1 MVETNADAPVFLQ
14 RTRSGSFC
22 NVGPSDVPQP
32 PMKANARPYV
42 DDTNVANESKDYDEN
57 YASTTW
63 KAILREKG
71 HLSFQREETQ
81 LLEFYDERIS
91 NKSEKSKLIIIR
103 GPVGCG
109 KSQLAEMVR
118 KKVDNQS
125 GYFLVGHFDPLQF
138 DPPKPYAAFVM
149 AIEAFTTAVINR
161 GEEDAILGDCARLSA
176 EDIGILIGMV
186 PSLERIFGRRK
197 IHETKGNAR
206 PRGPDRLGRF
216 VRVFRSF
223 LRCISSETR
232 PIVLLFKSIQWADP
246 CSCDLLDSITREGGV
261 SGLFCIATI
270 DTNAK
275 SSNCMDTTSTD
286 FLRGENVAT
295 IELHNLDKIQ
305 VSLFVTKT
313 FDVSTKGTLW
323 NEFADMLYVQ
333 TQGNF
338 LYIAIFLE
346 MLVASKKVT
355 NQGGQWSFSM
365 EEVQKQIRDASL
377 SSFFCTTI
385 SLESQQ
391 SLELLKVCACL
402 GSEFDLKVIENVFG
416 YRPEG
421 FLEELTSK
429 GYIKTAVNGYAF
441 AHNCFQEAAYGLI
454 PLEERSLFHVEI
466 GRRLWRSMDSDDNLE
481 ANLYTIL
488 SQFSKGKHLLKRDK
502 ECLRLASLCLQAGQ
516 KAAKASAFRAAVS
529 YLELGIYVLME
540 KADDKLGW
548 KQAYHLTLSL
558 YNAAA
563 EMNLVTSQ
571 YERSEQ
577 LVKEILLH
585 ARSPLDR
592 VQANGTL
599 ISIFGTISKQQ
610 EAIDV
615 GLKVLEELGESLPK
629 RRLKMHI
636 LIELSTVKR
645 MLRGKSDEQLM
656 RLEPLTDTTQHS
668 CLQIMYLIYLHCILI
683 RPELGALVGL
693 RSLKVTLQYGLSP
706 FSISTFAIYGMVCLE
721 MKDVDAAHRFGQ
733 LSLKLLDMYG
743 LVEYLPR
750 LYAAHYGVID
760 PWKRPIK
767 DSLQP
772 LLHAHQ
778 IGLHT
783 GDREFSFL
791 CLNCYFFHAFHS
803 GILLDDLVSKWRSVE
818 GEMASSR
825 QESLLKMALP
835 FVQKLLLLMNSSR
848 EEALTFKGEI
858 MDMLL
863 EHELAFKSNLSSV
876 ATDIIICC
884 MMLAYVFD
892 DFTQAETFAIWTEK
906 HGAIVPT
913 FQEIIRQFFRGLVA
927 FALARQNTSRRKNIR
942 IGSRI
947 VHQFSTFYSLKCP
960 ENCCDKQHLLEAELA
975 SVTGQSE
982 KAYAH
987 YTRAI
992 ALAEKFG
999 FLFEQALIHERFGFH
1014 LHGVGDTDKS
1024 RSHLRQ
1030 SVDIYNHWGA
1040 KGKARY
1046 LQSVISCTIS
1056 QT

>member
-14 RTRSGSFC
+14 RTRSGTFG
-22 NVGPSDVPQP
+22 NEGLSDAPQLS
-32 PMKANARPYV
+32 MKANASPYET
-42 DDTNVANESKDYDEN
+42 DVANEFKDHDGN
-57 YASTTW
+57 YAPTTW
-63 KAILREKG
+63 KDILREKG
-71 HLSFQREETQ
+71 NFCFRREEDQ
-81 LLEFYDERIS
+81 LAEFYDERIS
-91 NKSEKSKLIIIR
+91 RKSEKSKLIIIR

-109 KSQLAEMVR
+109 KSRLAETLR
-118 KKVDNQS
+118 EKVDDQS
-125 GYFLVGHFDPLQF
+125 GYFLVGHFDPLHF

-149 AIEAFTTAVINR
+149 AIEAFTTAVVNR

-186 PSLERIFGRRK
+186 PSLEHLFGRRK
-197 IHETKGNAR
+197 IQEVKENAR

-232 PIVLLFKSIQWADP
+232 PIVLLFKGMQWADR
-246 CSCDLLDSITREGGV
+246 CSCDLLGGITRESGIV
-261 SGLFCIATI
+261 GLFCIGTV
-270 DTNAK
+270 DTNVRLENRISA
-275 SSNCMDTTSTD
+275 TSPD
-286 FLRGENVAT
+286 FLQHGDVAT
-295 IELHNLDKIQ
+295 IELHNLDENQ
-305 VSLFVTKT
+305 VSLFLTKT

-323 NEFADMLYVQ
+323 SDFANMLYVQ

-338 LYIAIFLE
+338 LYIVIFLE
-346 MLVASKKVT
+346 MLLASKTVT
-355 NQGGQWSFSM
+355 IQEGTWSFSM
-365 EEVQKQIRDASL
+365 EEVQKQLRDASL

-402 GSEFDLKVIENVFG
+402 GSEFDLRVVENVFG
-416 YRPEG
+416 YQPEMH
-421 FLEELTSK
+421 LEELSSK
-429 GYIKTAVNGYAF
+429 GYIKPAVNGYAF

-454 PLEERSLFHVEI
+454 PLEQRSLFHVEI
-466 GRRLWRSMDSDDNLE
+466 GRRLWRSMDSDDDLD

-540 KADDKLGW
+540 KADGKLGW

-585 ARSPLDR
+585 AKSPLDR

-615 GLKVLEELGESLPK
+615 GLKVLDELGESLPK

-636 LIELSTVKR
+636 LVELSAVKR

-656 RLEPLTDTTQHS
+656 RLEPLTDTTQLS
-668 CLQIMYLIYLHCILI
+668 CLQIMYLIYLHCILV

-693 RSLKVTLQYGLSP
+693 RSLKITLQYGLSP

-733 LSLKLLDMYG
+733 LSLKVLDKYG

-760 PWKRPIK
+760 SWKRPIK

-803 GILLDDLVSKWRSVE
+803 GILLDDLMSKWRSVE

-835 FVQKLLLLMNSSR
+835 FVQKLLHLMNSTR

-863 EHELAFKSNLSSV
+863 EHELAFKANLSSV

-884 MMLAYVFD
+884 MILAYVFD

-913 FQEIIRQFFRGLVA
+913 FQEIIRQFYRGLIA
-927 FALARQNTSRRKNIR
+927 FALARQNTNRRKNIR
-942 IGSRI
+942 IGSQI
-947 VHQFSTFYSLKCP
+947 LNQFSTFYSLKCP

-975 SVTGQSE
+975 SVKGQRDL
-982 KAYAH
+982 AYAH
-987 YTRAI
+987 YTQAI
-992 ALAEKFG
+992 AMAEKSG

-1046 LQSVISCTIS
+1046 LQSVISCTFS
-1056 QT
+1056 QN